1 MITVSLCMIVKDEE
15 EVLDRCLSGMKDLV
29 DEMIIVD
36 TGSKDR
42 TKEIAGRY
50 TDKVFT
56 FEWTDDFSAAR
67 NFSFSK
73 ASMEYCMWMDAD
85 DVLLEKDRMAFLT
98 MKRDLSLDTDIVM
111 MRYHTAFD
119 EKGNAVFWYYRERLI
134 RNGRGFLWQ
143 GAVHEVITPGGNIVY
158 SEAAVSHKKIGSG
171 DPDRNLNIY
180 KKMLAQGKVLNAR
193 ELYYY
198 ARELYYHGAYGEAV
212 EAFGSFLRQPDAW
225 LENKIEACQVM
236 AQCYE
241 KEGNRAASLQ
251 ALLRSLEYDVPR
263 AEVCCDIGK
272 HFMEE
277 DQYETAVFW
286 YKTALECRPDI
297 ERGGFVLPDCYG
309 YIPAMQLC
317 VCCDKLGRYAEA
329 EAYNERGGKY
339 KPDSAAY
346 LYNREYFRGKNI
358 NSQNS

>member
-98 MKRDLSLDTDIVM
+98 MKRELSLDTDIVM

-158 SEAAVSHKKIGSG
+158 SEAAVSHKKIGAG

-180 KKMLAQGKVLNAR
+180 KTHSPKEKYDEM
-193 ELYYY
+193 
-198 ARELYYHGAYGEAV
+198 
-212 EAFGSFLRQPDAW
+212 
-225 LENKIEACQVM
+225 KI
-236 AQCYE
+236 
-241 KEGNRAASLQ
+241 
-251 ALLRSLEYDVPR
+251 
-263 AEVCCDIGK
+263 
-272 HFMEE
+272 H
-277 DQYETAVFW
+277 
-286 YKTALECRPDI
+286 
-297 ERGGFVLPDCYG
+297 
-309 YIPAMQLC
+309 
-317 VCCDKLGRYAEA
+317 
-329 EAYNERGGKY
+329 
-339 KPDSAAY
+339 
-346 LYNREYFRGKNI
+346 KN
-358 NSQNS
+358 QWE

>member
-158 SEAAVSHKKIGSG
+158 SEAAVSHKKIGAG

-198 ARELYYHGAYGEAV
+198 ARELYYHGAYGEAA

-251 ALLRSLEYDVPR
+251 ALLRSLEHHFHLVVLSSYHQR
-263 AEVCCDIGK
+263 GISFSQKSACTGK
-272 HFMEE
+272 FCHTDAFLIQTFYHESFIFLVHDRKNHFHNEAPPN
-277 DQYETAVFW
+277 AVLLSAPVRS
-286 YKTALECRPDI
+286 YHRPQAPV
-297 ERGGFVLPDCYG
+297 GV
-309 YIPAMQLC
+309 
-317 VCCDKLGRYAEA
+317 
-329 EAYNERGGKY
+329 
-339 KPDSAAY
+339 
-346 LYNREYFRGKNI
+346 
-358 NSQNS
+358 